1 MMQGQRDLITLGH
14 MLLSELAP
22 LVNAQ
27 QGVIYVVD
35 TDDAAAAPRL
45 RQLAGY
51 ADARASDDD
60 DRATSSSARA

>member
-35 TDDAAAAPRL
+35 ADERRGRNRL

-51 ADARASDDD
+51 ADASADDD
-60 DRATSSSARA
+60 EPRTSSSARA